1 MTKFILSLFAF
12 ALIFTFARANEN
24 NVTRKPNSDFTQE
37 YQSLLKKNEVEKAE
51 KDRRWAEHQRYL
63 ELIDKGGD

>member
-24 NVTRKPNSDFTQE
+24 NTTRKPNSDFTQE
-37 YQSLLKKNEVEKAE
+37 YRELLNKNEVEKAE
-51 KDRRWAEHQRYL
+51 QDRRWAEHKRYL
-63 ELIDKGGD
+63 NLIDKGGD